1 LESCIKAERLKDE
14 DFSVETLYLVVGIV
28 RFIPQFFL
36 AAVEDMTGTM
46 VEEYIDAG
54 ISMPICPKVSKDND

>member
-1 LESCIKAERLKDE
+1 MKAERLKDE

-28 RFIPQFFL
+28 GFIPRFS
-36 AAVEDMTGTM
+36 AAVEDMKGTM

-54 ISMPICPKVSKDND
+54 ISMPVCPTMSKDND